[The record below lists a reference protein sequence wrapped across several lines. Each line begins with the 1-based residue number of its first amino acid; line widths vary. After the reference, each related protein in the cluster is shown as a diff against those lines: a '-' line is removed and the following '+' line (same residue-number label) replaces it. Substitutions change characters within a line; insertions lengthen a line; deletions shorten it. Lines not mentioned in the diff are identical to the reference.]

1 MISVAETEE
10 ILIFSSQVYTVSC
23 LDPCS
28 NIKTDKFQLSKKSFF
43 DYDLNGFDVY
53 YLRFVIHTL
62 VESEC
67 DQLFERLALQSPESF
82 IAVETRSTTNISQE
96 EKSEKYF
103 KSPIEEK
110 HFRMLYSKNYMD
122 RKISKNFDILES
134 FESANFA
141 KFKSEN
147 LFFLRYII
155 RPKKQIRYE

>member
-1 MISVAETEE
+1 MNYHLSQVISLCIHSIFCINIKKKMFIKIFLISVAETEE

-28 NIKTDKFQLSKKSFF
+28 NIKTDKFQFSKKSFF

-103 KSPIEEK
+103 KSP
-110 HFRMLYSKNYMD
+110 L
-122 RKISKNFDILES
+122 
-134 FESANFA
+134 
-141 KFKSEN
+141 
-147 LFFLRYII
+147 
-155 RPKKQIRYE
+155 